1 VEDQVVLADAMVI
14 HLSVLVAVKS
24 AINVQKMIASVVVIL
39 VIYAVVAQNVEK
51 MVALVVVMEIQQ
63 NVYVA

>member
-24 AINVQKMIASVVVIL
+24 AINAQKMIASVVVIL